1 MGEKQKNN
9 KKRLI
14 IIISVSIVLIVAVIA
29 GILITRKVKTNK
41 EQNNQQQEE
50 QEEIGIEVTGKAVDE
65 KTKGSYKVSNVN
77 MVAKQSQTEIQLTI
91 KNISSKNTKE
101 RDVYVKY
108 LNKDKKEIGKTRIH
122 LPKMKQGTE
131 VTISTIITKD
141 LKDATDYV
149 IEY

>member
-1 MGEKQKNN
+1 MEEDKKIN
-9 KKRLI
+9 KKKIVIIVSIFVLLVVVVGTLI
-14 IIISVSIVLIVAVIA
+14 IKE
-29 GILITRKVKTNK
+29 GIGKA
-41 EQNNQQQEE
+41 EQNNQEQVVEE
-50 QEEIGIEVTGKAVDE
+50 EVGVEVTGKAVDE

-91 KNISSKNTKE
+91 KNISSKSTKE

-122 LPKMKQGTE
+122 LPKMQEGKE
-131 VTISTIITKD
+131 VTISTIIMKD